1 ECKLSASICRNKVYF
16 CELKIKDAYKIL
28 DVSAIKV
35 GISNFFD
42 VGFVD
47 VFLNHYKV
55 INDVKCLVKL
65 VIRFSSF
72 DDYLGF
78 EDMVLSRDWVILNRS
93 RSLPM
98 RFVLPERPTTL
109 CRQGARSARD
119 ERSAPHLVVD
129 RCKAIEGLFIGS
141 M

>member
-1 ECKLSASICRNKVYF
+1 MWNFWREESDKHYTMAFIYSNEVFRTLCYISHRLDSGIISNLKSINIFRECKLSASICRNKVYF

-78 EDMVLSRDWVILNRS
+78 EDMVLPRD
-93 RSLPM
+93 
-98 RFVLPERPTTL
+98 
-109 CRQGARSARD
+109 
-119 ERSAPHLVVD
+119 
-129 RCKAIEGLFIGS
+129 
-141 M
+141 